1 MKRIVLSPRFVRAAV
16 LVLCSGFVVVAL
28 YADAIAHGKEIF
40 DGKCTKCHTLD
51 KDKEGPRLRGVY
63 GRQAA
68 AVASF
73 QYSDSL
79 KAAKFAWDETTLNN
93 WLADPDKMVPDNDMA
108 FHLDSAADRK
118 AVIAYLKSLSGK

>member
-1 MKRIVLSPRFVRAAV
+1 MTRIVFGPRFVGAAV
-16 LVLCSGFVVVAL
+16 LVLCAGLVAAL
-28 YADAIAHGKEIF
+28 YADAVSHGKEIF

-63 GRQAA
+63 GRQ
-68 AVASF
+68 VATVPSF

-79 KAAKFAWDETTLNN
+79 KAAKFTWDDTTLNN

-108 FHLDSAADRK
+108 FHLDSASDRK